1 MLCARKSFF
10 HRSGELREE
19 QTYSPSL
26 SPANTYRQ
34 YPQYTLQKWERV
46 VPGKV
51 RSPWRTEGS
60 QSTSGKWPGGHGGVN
75 QDSGVLPA
83 FWQGGP
89 FPSPLFLL
97 VTNPLQPISGLRTGI
112 VSAGIWQAGLCITG
126 EERTPTSAVA
136 QGLHQS
142 GDLSW
147 TQRVLIQHPGGVLSS
162 STCRGRQCIFLRL
175 TPKERHSYFAKLANY
190 SFSVGP
196 VSDVTSKTCCSHV
209 SQNMK
214 EQ

>member
-10 HRSGELREE
+10 HRSSELREE

-26 SPANTYRQ
+26 PPANTYRQ
-34 YPQYTLQKWERV
+34 YPQYTLQKWEWV

-60 QSTSGKWPGGHGGVN
+60 QFTSGKWPGGHGGVN

-112 VSAGIWQAGLCITG
+112 VSAGIWQASVLKSSTG
-126 EERTPTSAVA
+126 PASVWRPQLNTER
-136 QGLHQS
+136 
-142 GDLSW
+142 D
-147 TQRVLIQHPGGVLSS
+147 VLIQHPGGLLSS
-162 STCRGRQCIFLRL
+162 STCRGRKCIFLRL
-175 TPKERHSYFAKLANY
+175 TQKERHTYFAKLANY